1 MELGPEALTLTEDG
15 QEHEVAVERLV
26 GEDLEVMLVI
36 DSSGSMTG
44 VPIEATRAAA
54 RPVRLPPPVACASFI
69 APWHAHA
76 CRRASRCYGYAM
88 RTTVTL
94 ESDVAAAVERLRQ
107 ADDVGVSEAVNRLIR
122 AGLLVRE
129 QPAPYVHET
138 RDLGLKVDVSNIG
151 EVLDLLDD
159 A

>member
-1 MELGPEALTLTEDG
+1 
-15 QEHEVAVERLV
+15 
-26 GEDLEVMLVI
+26 
-36 DSSGSMTG
+36 
-44 VPIEATRAAA
+44 
-54 RPVRLPPPVACASFI
+54 
-69 APWHAHA
+69 
-76 CRRASRCYGYAM
+76 M

-94 ESDVAAAVERLRQ
+94 ESDVAAAVERIRQ

-138 RDLGLKVDVSNIG
+138 RDLGLRVDVSNIG